1 MNKGFFITM
10 VVAIISGAFL
20 GNFLFERYKEE
31 DKAVLKETNSLYFF
45 IEGVYNNKSQAEKS
59 SENVKV
65 KLITK
70 EDANYVTYLAITKD
84 EANLEKLEKLFK
96 KLKVNATIKKMSI
109 NNKEFLTIL
118 EQMDL
123 LLKKTNQNE
132 ELLAVNEVVLSNYQD
147 LVLE

>member
-1 MNKGFFITM
+1 M

-45 IEGVYNNKSQAEKS
+45 IEGVYSNKSQAEKS

>member
-1 MNKGFFITM
+1 M

>member
-1 MNKGFFITM
+1 M

-70 EDANYVTYLAITKD
+70 EDTNYVTYLAITKD

>member
-1 MNKGFFITM
+1 M

-45 IEGVYNNKSQAEKS
+45 IEGVYNNKGQAEKS

-70 EDANYVTYLAITKD
+70 EDANYITYLAITKD

-123 LLKKTNQNE
+123 LLKKTNQKE
-132 ELLAVNEVVLSNYQD
+132 ELLAVNEVILSNYQD

>member
-1 MNKGFFITM
+1 
-10 VVAIISGAFL
+10 
-20 GNFLFERYKEE
+20 
-31 DKAVLKETNSLYFF
+31 
-45 IEGVYNNKSQAEKS
+45 
-59 SENVKV
+59 
-65 KLITK
+65 
-70 EDANYVTYLAITKD
+70 
-84 EANLEKLEKLFK
+84 
-96 KLKVNATIKKMSI
+96 MSI

>member
-1 MNKGFFITM
+1 M

-84 EANLEKLEKLFK
+84 EANIEKLEKLFK

>member
-1 MNKGFFITM
+1 M

-84 EANLEKLEKLFK
+84 EANLEKLEKLFN
-96 KLKVNATIKKMSI
+96 KLKVNATIIKMSI